1 MKDYVALWSENL
13 RVRRSATLK
22 SPAEVTGEYDKHLG
36 PTWAFASADII
47 FEPSPHFEFVDAT
60 DQQAE
65 VAENGYID
73 WLVFGLLDVLMISS
87 LRNIRI
93 RLIKVRHDS
102 VKSSQWAF
110 REAGRDA
117 ARKLVA
123 LKLIHV
129 WTIPKTQELF
139 A

>member
-13 RVRRSATLK
+13 MMRRSATLK
-22 SPAEVTGEYDKHLG
+22 SSAEVTGEYDKHLG

-47 FEPSPHFEFVDAT
+47 FEPSPFFEFVDAT
-60 DQQAE
+60 DQQEE
-65 VAENGYID
+65 VAENGYGD

-93 RLIKVRHDS
+93 RVMTIRHDS
-102 VKSSQWAF
+102 IKSSQWAF

-123 LKLIHV
+123 LNLL
-129 WTIPKTQELF
+129 QN
-139 A
+139 